1 MADEKFNTYCVYIFM
16 AYMLFLFL
24 FEFLLKGKKKEP
36 TPAEVLMTEK
46 TRYYRVMSA
55 ELPKISASLQL
66 LAIPKEIPAVKKE
79 PIQRPTPTPQ
89 TVPPPARKSGLDL
102 GLALMI
108 ETPPMKP
115 AIKPPQ
121 TSAKKKKK

>member
-66 LAIPKEIPAVKKE
+66 LAIPKETPSIKKE
-79 PIQRPTPTPQ
+79 PTQQPT
-89 TVPPPARKSGLDL
+89 PPPARKSGLDL
-102 GLALMI
+102 GLGPMI

-115 AIKPPQ
+115 AIKPPR
-121 TSAKKKKK
+121 TSAKKKK